1 MANRIA
7 QSAAHTWLSVMSANV
22 REVLR
27 LYRTILRRGKAL
39 RYTDRDY
46 FRGTVSEEFKR
57 WKGETDPAEI
67 QFQVEVNR

>member
-1 MANRIA
+1 
-7 QSAAHTWLSVMSANV
+7 MSANV

-67 QFQVEVNR
+67 QFQVEKAKYFLSSDLGGLQ